1 MPTKAR
7 RGYRSITVH
16 IPVAEYGTLEGIAA
30 ENFRSIEQ
38 QASAMLTADLKGA
51 EEMALQEA
59 VLRREG
65 ENGRPQQRPGLVD
78 EIDGNGEWEEA
89 LERSAQ

>member
-7 RGYRSITVH
+7 RGYRSILVH
-16 IPVAEYGTLEGIAA
+16 IPTPQYEVLEGIAA

-51 EEMALQEA
+51 EEMALDEA
-59 VLRREG
+59 VLRGNGKLTVEIEEG
-65 ENGRPQQRPGLVD
+65 EDAVTLTPM
-78 EIDGNGEWEEA
+78 E
-89 LERSAQ
+89 SAE